1 MIKNTDKKDKFLQ
14 RICLLLN
21 LGDKNLCLVFFQT
34 SVYFPLQLY
43 LKNKAEMH
51 KSTDIYGEREF
62 KYRSFTSGS
71 WIYQMWE
78 CVGNDDR

>member
-34 SVYFPLQLY
+34 SVYFPLQLH

-51 KSTDIYGEREF
+51 KSTDIYGEREQV
-62 KYRSFTSGS
+62 SF
-71 WIYQMWE
+71 IYFRKMDISD
-78 CVGNDDR
+78 VGVCGQ